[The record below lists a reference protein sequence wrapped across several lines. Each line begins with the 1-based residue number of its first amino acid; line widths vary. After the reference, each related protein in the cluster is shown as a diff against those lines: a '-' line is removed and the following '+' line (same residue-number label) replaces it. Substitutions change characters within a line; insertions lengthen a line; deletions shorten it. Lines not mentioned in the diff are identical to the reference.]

1 MFINSKF
8 QEKNMKDM
16 IFSIK
21 TQLYCQEILYEL
33 YMIIPI
39 QIIQWRYGPIIP
51 VFIYKLQDL
60 ISEWIERSLFDE
72 NSEYKETIE
81 KTNRRHKY
89 EK

>member
-39 QIIQWRYGPIIP
+39 QIIQ
-51 VFIYKLQDL
+51 
-60 ISEWIERSLFDE
+60 
-72 NSEYKETIE
+72 
-81 KTNRRHKY
+81 
-89 EK
+89 